1 MSKGL
6 IIGIISTVLIGGAAA
21 AWYFFSGSEKHLKL
35 VPADAMVVTL
45 KIRNGMWIWRR
56 KQQHLDLQKSRL

>member
-35 VPADAMVVTL
+35 VPADAVVVVTG
-45 KIRNGMWIWRR
+45 NA
-56 KQQHLDLQKSRL
+56 